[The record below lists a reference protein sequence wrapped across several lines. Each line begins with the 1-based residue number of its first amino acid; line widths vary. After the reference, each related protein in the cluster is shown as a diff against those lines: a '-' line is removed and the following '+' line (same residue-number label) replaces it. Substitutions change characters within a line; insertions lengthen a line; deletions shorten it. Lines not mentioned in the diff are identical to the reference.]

1 MYETIISVNN
11 AHIGWL
17 EELNLRISE
26 DLGGK
31 AVTACSVKKDFAF
44 LCVGADGKRSVL
56 VRKCLENAISALILG
71 TLKYEYVDK
80 NLGGVRLPVASRKL
94 LCHALAGFDRETEEE
109 IVREILTVGKTFSLD
124 GFYRFRMGEL
134 ISRWSEIC
142 KLAKEH
148 GAYLSDEDTMNELL
162 RFLIDASRTKS
173 RAEVFRL
180 GGKYRLVEYL
190 RDGSSG
196 EAVFDAFDD
205 LLCRLID
212 LAPSETIL
220 NGFDY
225 DATFKT
231 LNTIFDAK
239 CNILR

>member
-1 MYETIISVNN
+1 MYETIISAGS
-11 AHIGWL
+11 AHINWL
-17 EELNLRISE
+17 EELNERISE
-26 DLGGK
+26 ALGGK
-31 AVTACSVKKDFAF
+31 AVTACTIKKDVAF
-44 LCVGADGKRSVL
+44 LCVGADGKKSAI
-56 VRKCLENAISALILG
+56 VRKSVENAVAALMLG
-71 TLKYEYVDK
+71 RVKYEYVGAH
-80 NLGGVRLPVASRKL
+80 LGEVRLPTASRKL
-94 LCHALAGFDRETEEE
+94 LCHALAGFDRETEDE
-109 IVREILTVGKTFSLD
+109 IIREILTVGKTFSLD

-142 KLAKEH
+142 KLANEH
-148 GAYLSDEDTMNELL
+148 GAYLTDEETMNELL

-225 DATFKT
+225 DAAFIT

>member
-1 MYETIISVNN
+1 MYETIISINN
-11 AHIGWL
+11 EHIEWL
-17 EELNLRISE
+17 EELSRRIAD

-31 AVTACSVKKDFAF
+31 AVTACTVKKNHSC
-44 LCVGADGKRSVL
+44 LCVGADNKRAAL
-56 VRKCLENAISALILG
+56 VRKTVEHAVTALLLGRAKYDYVNANLG
-71 TLKYEYVDK
+71 TI
-80 NLGGVRLPVASRKL
+80 RLPQKSRKL
-94 LCHALAGFDRETEEE
+94 LCHALTGFDRETEEE
-109 IVREILTVGKTFSLD
+109 IMKSILSVGKVFAVD

-134 ISRWSEIC
+134 TSRWDEIC

-148 GAYLSDEDTMNELL
+148 GAYLSDEETMNELL

-180 GGKYRLVEYL
+180 GGKYRLVEFF
-190 RDGSSG
+190 DGGTG

-212 LAPSETIL
+212 IAPSETIL

-225 DATFKT
+225 DASFIT

-239 CNILR
+239 SNILR